1 MKDNFTSTEI
11 RAGILVLTSFLV
23 LVVFVAA
30 IRGFR
35 PHDKTAKTYYANFTN
50 IAGLNHGAD
59 VRFGGVR
66 VGEVTAIEG
75 DPDDRSQLRVTAQ
88 IAGDTPVN
96 EASIATIEQITL
108 TAEMHLEIS
117 TGTQQAALLPSG
129 ATLTSRT
136 GGGGFMDIPNIE
148 GITTRIETLLDKVI
162 LLVGPNQ
169 GEEAAGDG
177 KVVDLTQI
185 TAALEKTL
193 GESADM
199 MGSVNSVI
207 VENRQSIDD
216 VVAKLAALEKLAA
229 ELLSQVNAVVS
240 ENRQPLRDT
249 MGNLQSLTAETS
261 SAVEELTASLSATLH
276 HLENTGSDAS
286 DLLENERP
294 VIEEILR
301 NLQETT
307 RNLRV
312 LSQTLAYQPD
322 ALIRGARPQGRKSEE
337 KR

>member
-1 MKDNFTSTEI
+1 MKDNFTATEI

-35 PHDKTAKTYYANFTN
+35 PRDENANTYYANFSN
-50 IAGLNHGAD
+50 IVGLNLRAD
-59 VRFGGVR
+59 VRFGGVQ

-75 DPDDRSQLRVTAQ
+75 DPDDRSQLRVTAVV
-88 IAGDTPVN
+88 AGTTPVN
-96 EASIATIEQITL
+96 EASIATIEQVTL
-108 TAEMHLEIS
+108 TAEKHLEIS
-117 TGTQQAALLPSG
+117 TGTSDAPLLPSG
-129 ATLTSRT
+129 ATLHSRT

-169 GEEAAGDG
+169 GEEAASAE

-185 TAALEKTL
+185 TAALERTL

-216 VVAKLAALEKLAA
+216 IVTKLSALEKLAS
-229 ELLSQVNAVVS
+229 ELLSQVNAVVA
-240 ENRQPLRDT
+240 ENRQPLRET
-249 MGNLQSLTAETS
+249 IANLQTLTAETS
-261 SAVEELTASLSATLH
+261 NAVAELTASLNATLH
-276 HLENTGSDAS
+276 HLEDTGNNANH
-286 DLLENERP
+286 LLEDERP

-312 LSQTLAYQPD
+312 LSQTLTYQPD
-322 ALIRGARPQGRKSEE
+322 ALIRGVRPQGRKSEE
-337 KR
+337 PQ

>member
-11 RAGILVLTSFLV
+11 RAGILVLTSFLM

-30 IRGFR
+30 IKGLR
-35 PHDKTAKTYYANFTN
+35 PRDKTAKTYYANFTN
-50 IAGLNHGAD
+50 ILGLNQGAD

-75 DPDDRSQLRVTAQ
+75 DPDDRSKLRVTAE

-96 EASIATIEQITL
+96 EASIATIEQVTL

-117 TGTQQAALLPSG
+117 TGTQNAALLASG

-148 GITTRIETLLDKVI
+148 GITARIETLLDKVI

-169 GEEAAGDG
+169 AEEAASGDR
-177 KVVDLTQI
+177 VVDLTEI

-207 VENRQSIDD
+207 VENRQNIDEI
-216 VVAKLAALEKLAA
+216 VAKLSVLEKLAA
-229 ELLSQVNAVVS
+229 ELLSQVDAVVS

-249 MGNLQSLTAETS
+249 IANLQTLTAETS
-261 SAVEELTASLSATLH
+261 SAVEELTASLSATIH
-276 HLENTGSDAS
+276 HLEDTGSNAN
-286 DLLENERP
+286 DLLEDERP

-322 ALIRGARPQGRKSEE
+322 ALIRGVRPQGRKSEE
-337 KR
+337 TR